1 MNTPENFHYTKDH
14 EWLKLEGNEA
24 LIGITDYAQTE
35 LGDIIFAELPAVG
48 AILEKNAAFGTVEA
62 VKAVSEVFMPVSGEV
77 IAVNAEVTDKPEVIN
92 QDPYGAGW
100 MIRVRLTKPEEVA
113 ELMDAAAY
121 TAFIQ

>member
-24 LIGITDYAQTE
+24 IIGITDYAQTE